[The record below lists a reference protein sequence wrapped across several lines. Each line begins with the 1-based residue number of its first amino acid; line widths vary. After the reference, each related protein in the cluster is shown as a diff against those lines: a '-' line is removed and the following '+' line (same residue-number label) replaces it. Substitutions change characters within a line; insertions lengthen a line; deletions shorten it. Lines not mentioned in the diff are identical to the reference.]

1 MVDRHTMSH
10 DQVQIAGVVVADA
23 TREGCP
29 LTYVSPGFEQLT
41 GYAAADVLGR
51 RCSFLQGPDTD
62 PRAVEALS
70 HAVASGTEAYVTI
83 LNYRADGTPFWNE
96 VALAPQRDADGRIVQ
111 YLGVQ
116 KDVSAR
122 RLAEARI
129 HDLAYF
135 DTLTGLANRTAM
147 QDEMTAAFRDALLHE
162 SQLALLFIDI
172 DDFKRIN
179 DSHGHLVG
187 DALLQ
192 AVGQRLRS
200 VIRDGDVLARP
211 GGDEFLLLIKA
222 RDNVSELAAD
232 LAARVVSS
240 LRDPFTLPART
251 PLEIRASVGVSIY
264 PRDAGTIEDLM
275 RHADVAMYIAKGGGK
290 DGFHVYHARA
300 TPTGRDANDDFDPRQ
315 ASDEL
320 ERILATHAVTTVFQ
334 PIVEIE
340 SGSVIGYEALAR
352 GPEGSPLQRPDR
364 LFAAAVAAGRVDE
377 LDWLCRATAVRA
389 ALDAGLGRSAALF
402 LNCEPSSVGTPCPAD
417 HAEIWERAVAELDLV
432 LEITERA
439 LTDRPAEL
447 SREVGGHR
455 AAGRGIALD
464 DIGADV
470 RSLALLPLIEPDV
483 IKLDLRLVQDRPST
497 DQAAIVSA
505 VAAERERTGASI
517 LAEGI
522 ENDDHLAVAR
532 TLGATLGQGW
542 LWGRPGPLLTRRGR
556 PWSRRPVAPSELVG
570 RTPYEVIA
578 AERPPA
584 QATKSLLLPM
594 SHHMENRA
602 LRIGEGAVVL
612 AAFQD
617 ARHFTPH
624 TVRRYEMLA
633 RGASLVAALGV
644 GLGEEPVPGV
654 RGAHIEVD
662 DPLVGEWSVIVIG
675 PHFAGALVAQDLG
688 DTGSEPDRRFLFTTA
703 YDRGLVIAAARTLL
717 ARIAPVAAFDEHLGA
732 ITAVTS
738 ARD

>member
-1 MVDRHTMSH
+1 MSQ
-10 DQVQIAGVVVADA
+10 DEAQIAGVVVADA

-41 GYAAADVLGR
+41 GYAAADMLGR
-51 RCSFLQGPDTD
+51 KCSLLQGPDTD
-62 PRAVEALS
+62 PRAVEVLR
-70 HAVASGTEAYVTI
+70 HAVASGTEACVTI

-96 VALAPQRDADGRIVQ
+96 VALAPQRDADGRLVQ

-116 KDVSAR
+116 KDVTER
-122 RLAEARI
+122 HLAQARI
-129 HDLAYF
+129 HELAYF

-147 QDEMTAAFRDALLHE
+147 YDELATALREARVDD
-162 SQLALLFIDI
+162 SQLALLFVDI

-179 DSHGHLVG
+179 DSHGHLIG

-192 AVGQRLRS
+192 AVGRRLRAI
-200 VIRDGDVLARP
+200 VRDGDVLARP
-211 GGDEFLLLIKA
+211 GGDEFLLLIK
-222 RDNVSELAAD
+222 RVNNVADRAID
-232 LAARVVSS
+232 LAARVVNS
-240 LRDPFTLPART
+240 LREPFEMPART
-251 PLEIRASVGVSIY
+251 PLEIRASVGVSTY
-264 PRDAGTIEDLM
+264 PGDADTIEDLM
-275 RHADVAMYIAKGGGK
+275 RHADAAMYIAKGGGK
-290 DGFHVYHARA
+290 DGFHVHHARA
-300 TPTGRDANDDFDPRQ
+300 TPTGHDSGEEFDAPG
-315 ASDEL
+315 AVDEL
-320 ERILATHAVTTVFQ
+320 ARIIAGQHVTTVFQ
-334 PIVEIE
+334 PIVELE
-340 SGSVIGYEALAR
+340 SAAVIGYEALAR

-364 LFAAAVAAGRVDE
+364 LFAAAQAADRVDD

-402 LNCEPSSVGTPCPAD
+402 LNCEPSAIGTPCPD
-417 HAEIWERAVAELDLV
+417 VHVEIWDRAVAELDLV

-447 SREVGGHR
+447 YREVADHR

-522 ENDDHLAVAR
+522 ENDRHLAVAR
-532 TLGATLGQGW
+532 ALGATLGQGW
-542 LWGRPGPLLTRRGR
+542 LWGRPGPLPPRTGR
-556 PWSRRPVAPSELVG
+556 PWTRRPVERRDPAG
-570 RTPYEVIA
+570 RTPFEVIA
-578 AERPPA
+578 GERP
-584 QATKSLLLPM
+584 QATAAKSLLLPM

-617 ARHFTPH
+617 AKHFTAN

-644 GLGEEPVPGV
+644 GLGEEPVSGV
-654 RGAHIEVD
+654 RGAHIDPD
-662 DPLVGEWSVIVIG
+662 DPLAGEWSVIVIG

-688 DTGSEPDRRFLFTTA
+688 DTGRERDRRFVFTTA

-717 ARIAPVAAFDEHLGA
+717 ARIAPVSVPPSVLAH
-732 ITAVTS
+732 
-738 ARD
+738 

>member
-1 MVDRHTMSH
+1 
-10 DQVQIAGVVVADA
+10 
-23 TREGCP
+23 
-29 LTYVSPGFEQLT
+29 
-41 GYAAADVLGR
+41 
-51 RCSFLQGPDTD
+51 
-62 PRAVEALS
+62 
-70 HAVASGTEAYVTI
+70 
-83 LNYRADGTPFWNE
+83 
-96 VALAPQRDADGRIVQ
+96 
-111 YLGVQ
+111 
-116 KDVSAR
+116 
-122 RLAEARI
+122 
-129 HDLAYF
+129 
-135 DTLTGLANRTAM
+135 
-147 QDEMTAAFRDALLHE
+147 
-162 SQLALLFIDI
+162 
-172 DDFKRIN
+172 
-179 DSHGHLVG
+179 
-187 DALLQ
+187 
-192 AVGQRLRS
+192 
-200 VIRDGDVLARP
+200 
-211 GGDEFLLLIKA
+211 
-222 RDNVSELAAD
+222 VSELAAD

-240 LRDPFTLPART
+240 LRDPFALPART
-251 PLEIRASVGVSIY
+251 PLEIRASVGVSTY

-275 RHADVAMYIAKGGGK
+275 RHADVAMYLAKGGGK

-300 TPTGRDANDDFDPRQ
+300 TPTGRDANDDFDPRE
-315 ASDEL
+315 ALDEL
-320 ERILATHAVTTVFQ
+320 ERILATQAVAAVFQ

-364 LFAAAVAAGRVDE
+364 LFAAAVAANRVDE
-377 LDWLCRATAVRA
+377 LDWLCRATAVRG

-402 LNCEPSSVGTPCPAD
+402 LNCEPSAVGTACPAV
-417 HAEIWERAVAELDLV
+417 HAEIWERGVAELDLV

-455 AAGRGIALD
+455 SAGRGIALD
-464 DIGADV
+464 DVGADV

-497 DQAAIVSA
+497 EQAAIVSA
-505 VAAERERTGASI
+505 VAAERERTGAAI

-522 ENDDHLAVAR
+522 ENDEHLAVAR
-532 TLGATLGQGW
+532 SLGATLGQGW
-542 LWGRPGPLLTRRGR
+542 LSTRRGR
-556 PWSRRPVAPSELVG
+556 PWTRRPVARRELVG

-584 QATKSLLLPM
+584 NATKSLLLPM

-612 AAFQD
+612 SAFQD
-617 ARHFTPH
+617 AKHFTPH

-654 RGAHIEVD
+654 RGANIDDD

-717 ARIAPVAAFDEHLGA
+717 ARIVPVNALDGA
-732 ITAVTS
+732 LT
-738 ARD
+738 R

>member
-1 MVDRHTMSH
+1 MRLRTTVRLADKQSMSQ

-41 GYAAADVLGR
+41 GYGAADMLGR
-51 RCSFLQGPDTD
+51 PCSVLQGPDTD
-62 PRAVEALS
+62 PRAVEVLR
-70 HAVASGTEAYVTI
+70 HAVATGTEAYVTI

-96 VALAPQRDADGRIVQ
+96 VALAPQRDADGRVVQ

-116 KDVSAR
+116 KDVTAR
-122 RLAEARI
+122 RLDEARI
-129 HDLAYF
+129 HDLACL
-135 DTLTGLANRTAM
+135 DPLTGLANRTAM
-147 QDEMTAAFRDALLHE
+147 QDEMATALAEARLHD
-162 SQLALLFIDI
+162 SQLALLFVDI

-179 DSHGHLVG
+179 DSYGHLAG
-187 DALLQ
+187 DTLLE

-200 VIRDGDVLARP
+200 VIRDGDLLGRP
-211 GGDEFLLLIKA
+211 GGDEFLMMIK
-222 RDNVSELAAD
+222 RVDDVVDLAAD
-232 LAARVVSS
+232 LAARVVNC
-240 LRDPFTLPART
+240 LRQPFQMPART
-251 PLEIRASVGVSIY
+251 PLEIRASVGVSTY
-264 PRDAGTIEDLM
+264 PRDAATIEDLM
-275 RHADVAMYIAKGGGK
+275 RHADVAMYVAKGAGK
-290 DGFHVYHARA
+290 DGFHVHHARS
-300 TPTGRDANDDFDPRQ
+300 TPTGHDIGDGFDA
-315 ASDEL
+315 AGAEDEL
-320 ERILATHAVTTVFQ
+320 ARIIATQAVTTVFQ

-340 SGSVIGYEALAR
+340 SAAVIGYEALAR

-364 LFAAAVAAGRVDE
+364 LFAAAQAADRVDE

-402 LNCEPSSVGTPCPAD
+402 LNCEPSAIGTPCPD
-417 HAEIWERAVAELDLV
+417 VHSEIWERAVGELDLV

-447 SREVGGHR
+447 SREVAEHR
-455 AAGRGIALD
+455 SAGRGIALD

-505 VAAERERTGASI
+505 VASERERIGASI

-522 ENDDHLAVAR
+522 ENESHLAVAR

-542 LWGRPGPLLTRRGR
+542 LWGRPGPLPSRAGR
-556 PWSRRPVAPSELVG
+556 PWTRRQVTRREPAG
-570 RTPYEVIA
+570 RTPFEVIA
-578 AERPPA
+578 AERPTA
-584 QATKSLLLPM
+584 SATKGLLLPM

-602 LRIGEGAVVL
+602 LGIGEGAVVL

-617 ARHFTPH
+617 AKHFTPH

-644 GLGEEPVPGV
+644 GLGEAPVPGV
-654 RGAHIEVD
+654 RGAHIAPD
-662 DPLVGEWSVIVIG
+662 DPLAGEWSVIVIG

-688 DTGSEPDRRFLFTTA
+688 DTGRERDRRFIFATA

-717 ARIAPVAAFDEHLGA
+717 ARIAPVSVPASLL
-732 ITAVTS
+732 
-738 ARD
+738 AR

>member
-1 MVDRHTMSH
+1 MSQ
-10 DQVQIAGVVVADA
+10 DQNEIAGVVVADA

-41 GYAAADVLGR
+41 GYTAADMLGGK
-51 RCSFLQGPDTD
+51 CSMLQGPDTD
-62 PRAVEALS
+62 PRAVEVLR
-70 HAVASGTEAYVTI
+70 HAIASGTEAYVTI
-83 LNYRADGTPFWNE
+83 LNYRANGTPFWNE
-96 VALAPQRDADGRIVQ
+96 IALAPQRDADGRVVQ
-111 YLGVQ
+111 ILGVQ
-116 KDVSAR
+116 KDVTAR

-129 HDLAYF
+129 HELAHY
-135 DTLTGLANRTAM
+135 DTLTGLANRAAM
-147 QDEMTAAFRDALLHE
+147 HDQLTAALREARVEE

-179 DSHGHLVG
+179 DDHGHLVG

-211 GGDEFLLLIKA
+211 GGDEFLMMIK
-222 RDNVSELAAD
+222 RVDNVADLAAD
-232 LAARVVSS
+232 LATRVVSC
-240 LRDPFTLPART
+240 LREPFEMPART
-251 PLEIRASVGVSIY
+251 PLEIRASVGVSTY
-264 PRDAGTIEDLM
+264 PRDAETIEDLM
-275 RHADVAMYIAKGGGK
+275 RHADVAMYIAKGAGK
-290 DGFHVYHARA
+290 DGFHAYHAQSA
-300 TPTGRDANDDFDPRQ
+300 PTGRHTGEDFD
-315 ASDEL
+315 AVGAEDEL
-320 ERILATHAVTTVFQ
+320 TRIIATEAVTAVFQ

-340 SGSVIGYEALAR
+340 SAAVVGYEALAR
-352 GPEGSPLQRPDR
+352 GPEGSTLQRPDR
-364 LFAAAVAAGRVDE
+364 LFAAAQAADRVDE

-389 ALDAGLGRSAALF
+389 ALDAGLGRSATLF
-402 LNCEPSSVGTPCPAD
+402 LNCEPSAIGTPCPEV
-417 HAEIWERAVAELDLV
+417 HSEIWDRAVRELDLV

-447 SREVGGHR
+447 SREVAEHR
-455 AAGRGIALD
+455 SAGRGIALD

-522 ENDDHLAVAR
+522 ENDSHLAVAR

-542 LWGRPGPLLTRRGR
+542 LWGRPGPLPSQPGR
-556 PWSRRPVAPSELVG
+556 PWTRRQVQHREPVG

-578 AERPPA
+578 AERPTA
-584 QATKSLLLPM
+584 SATKSLLLPM

-617 ARHFTPH
+617 AKHFTAK
-624 TVRRYEMLA
+624 TVHRYEMLA

-654 RGAHIEVD
+654 RGANIEPD
-662 DPLVGEWSVIVIG
+662 DPLAGEWSVIVIG

-688 DTGSEPDRRFLFTTA
+688 DSGRERDRRFVFATA

-717 ARIAPVAAFDEHLGA
+717 ARIAPVSL
-732 ITAVTS
+732 VPS
-738 ARD
+738 ALIR

>member
-1 MVDRHTMSH
+1 MSQ
-10 DQVQIAGVVVADA
+10 DQIEIAGVVVTDA

-29 LTYVSPGFEQLT
+29 VTYVSPGFEQLT
-41 GYAAADVLGR
+41 GYAAADVLGQK
-51 RCSFLQGPDTD
+51 CSILQGPETD
-62 PRAVEALS
+62 PRAVEVLR
-70 HAVASGTEAYVTI
+70 HAIASGTEAYVTI

-96 VALAPQRDADGRIVQ
+96 VALAPQHDADGRVVQ

-116 KDVSAR
+116 KDVTER
-122 RLAEARI
+122 RLADARI
-129 HDLAYF
+129 HDLARL

-147 QDEMTAAFRDALLHE
+147 HDEMTAALREARVDE
-162 SQLALLFIDI
+162 SQLALLFVDI

-179 DSHGHLVG
+179 DDHGHMVG
-187 DALLQ
+187 DAILQ

-200 VIRDGDVLARP
+200 VIRGADVLARP
-211 GGDEFLLLIKA
+211 GGDEFLLLIKRVA
-222 RDNVSELAAD
+222 NVADVATD
-232 LAARVVSS
+232 LAARVVNC
-240 LRDPFTLPART
+240 LRDPFELPART
-251 PLEIRASVGVSIY
+251 PLELRASVGVSTY
-264 PRDAGTIEDLM
+264 PRDAETIEDLM
-275 RHADVAMYIAKGGGK
+275 GHADVAMYIAKGGGK
-290 DGFHVYHARA
+290 DGFHVYHPRA
-300 TPTGRDANDDFDPRQ
+300 TPTGHDEGEDFD
-315 ASDEL
+315 AAGAVDEL
-320 ERILATHAVTTVFQ
+320 TRIIAGQEVATVFQ

-340 SGSVIGYEALAR
+340 SAAVIGYEALAR
-352 GPEGSPLQRPDR
+352 GPEGSSLQRPDR
-364 LFAAAVAAGRVDE
+364 LFAAARAADRVDE

-389 ALDAGLGRSAALF
+389 ALAADLGRSAALF
-402 LNCEPSSVGTPCPAD
+402 LNCEPSTIGTPCPAV
-417 HAEIWERAVAELDLV
+417 HAAIWGRAVAELDLV

-447 SREVGGHR
+447 SREVAEHR
-455 AAGRGIALD
+455 SAGRGIALD

-532 TLGATLGQGW
+532 ALGATLGQGW
-542 LWGRPGPLLTRRGR
+542 LWGRPAPLPTRTGR
-556 PWSRRPVAPSELVG
+556 PWTRRPAERREAAG
-570 RTPYEVIA
+570 RTPFEVIA
-578 AERPPA
+578 GERPQA
-584 QATKSLLLPM
+584 TATKSLLLPM

-617 ARHFTPH
+617 AKHFT
-624 TVRRYEMLA
+624 TKTERRYEMLA

-644 GLGEEPVPGV
+644 GLSEEPVPGV
-654 RGAHIEVD
+654 RGANIEPD
-662 DPLVGEWSVIVIG
+662 DPLAGEWSVIVIG

-688 DTGSEPDRRFLFTTA
+688 DTGREGDRRFVFTTA

-717 ARIAPVAAFDEHLGA
+717 ARIAPVSLTHGA
-732 ITAVTS
+732 LI
-738 ARD
+738 R